1 VKFTI
6 AFYVDSVPFGPGE
19 IDGTRSLGG
28 SESACLGLARALK
41 ARGHDVHVFAT
52 KLDPDCQGLDA
63 WDVHWHRA
71 EDLIALSRIFEWDVF
86 CALRMPNPLHANIRA
101 RLRLLW
107 SQDLMN
113 SETFKNSIMSAAW
126 AVDRFVYV
134 SEFHRTQW
142 QDWLPEL
149 TDFGYVT
156 KNGFD
161 PARVPE
167 SVTKR
172 PERIIHISRPERGLA
187 PILDMW
193 PALKA
198 KAPHAEL
205 HLCRYNSMY
214 DAGPHGWAS
223 ICAMFDRKVEK
234 MNAEVGGISYLGELG
249 KSALYQAIAEAAVMW
264 YPGVPSFAETSCI
277 AAVEA
282 QANGTPFIGS
292 YKGALPETVP
302 EGVLVTGDAFDSEY
316 QSVSV
321 DAVVAMLDDCARNSV
336 HYRRLQRLGRE
347 HVESYTYDAIAAE
360 WDGWLVETFKQRY
373 QANRL
378 GVLHQLQHYDDY
390 TAVKRVATEIVKDN
404 SIPYDAPIRAEAAEA
419 VAYADRV
426 IAGKEQTAHDYA
438 HNSLDPIY
446 EMNIQGN
453 GRLDV
458 VVRLV
463 EDCTHILDVACG
475 NGAFALAMATK
486 HPALKITAI
495 DYAAANIEK
504 AKAAADEL
512 GLSDRIEFICAPVW
526 DFDRAGFSDWW
537 QAFVTERG
545 RAFDG
550 LWCGEFIEHVADCT
564 ALIDG
569 LETVLRPDAHVLVS
583 CPNGPMMELVPRT
596 MALQRGH
603 VHHFAH
609 DDLIA
614 VFGQKKGV
622 AFDFLGWQNQSP
634 TGATCGNW
642 IIVYRASDVPAGSR
656 NYAHRIVTTR
666 PKSRLSVGILA
677 CNSEHDLLRCIDSVW
692 GVCDEIIVGDTGSSD
707 STKAIAASISRKVR
721 VIDLPAV
728 ASHVDGFA
736 GARNAVLKEATGD
749 WFLWID
755 TDEVLAGAHA
765 LAKYL
770 DSVVY
775 KGFAML
781 QNHLQL
787 DAPMHSDTPVRL
799 FRRVPE
805 IQFYGCVHEQ
815 PQWNDCNGDI
825 VPSLQLQET
834 QLAHTGYLV
843 EGIRRDK
850 MKNRNFPLLVRDRE
864 RFPTRKLGQVLV
876 LRDLV
881 NLADFAAEQ
890 HRGHYPPYALDYLKR
905 AIGLFEAE
913 LMDPAN
919 RYHAIAR
926 PWYEKAL
933 KTLDLGTEVE
943 LAMAAKIGG
952 LEGQRSK
959 ARRIWVRDPEHLKPL
974 VAWQINEMVKVL
986 TPAEVRVDPIETR
999 QAVSA

>member
-1 VKFTI
+1 MKFTI

-41 ARGHDVHVFAT
+41 ARGHDVHLFAT
-52 KLDPDCQGLDA
+52 KLDPACQGLDP

-71 EDLIALSRIFEWDVF
+71 EDLLAISRIFEWDVF
-86 CALRMPNPLHANIRA
+86 CALRMPAPLHANIRA

-126 AVDRFVYV
+126 AVDKFVYV
-134 SEFHRTQW
+134 SKFHRTQW

-149 TDFGYVT
+149 TDHGYVT

-161 PARVPE
+161 PARVPA

-187 PILDMW
+187 PILQMW

-223 ICAMFDRKVEK
+223 VCEMFDRKVEK

-277 AAVEA
+277 AAIEA
-282 QANGTPFIGS
+282 QANGTPFVGS

-302 EGVLVTGDAFDSEY
+302 SGVLVPGDAFEQAY
-316 QSVSV
+316 QTASV

-336 HYRRLQRLGRE
+336 HYRRLQKLGRQ

-360 WDGWLVETFKQRY
+360 WDVWLEATFRTRY
-373 QANRL
+373 AANKV
-378 GVLHQLQHYDDY
+378 GVMHQLQHYDDY
-390 TAVKRVATEIVKDN
+390 TAVLKVAEELADDGHSSA
-404 SIPYDAPIRAEAAEA
+404 SIEA
-419 VAYADRV
+419 VDAIKYAERV
-426 IAGKEQTAHDYA
+426 IEGKEQTADDYA

-446 EMNIQGN
+446 EMNAPAN
-453 GRLDV
+453 GRLKAV
-458 VVRLV
+458 VNLV
-463 EDCTHILDVACG
+463 EGCTHLLDVACG

-486 HPALKITAI
+486 HPTLKITAI
-495 DYAAANIEK
+495 DYAAVNIEK
-504 AKAAADEL
+504 AKAAADAL
-512 GLSDRIEFICAPVW
+512 GLSDRIEFLCAPVW
-526 DFDRAGFSDWW
+526 DFDHARFSDWW
-537 QAFVTERG
+537 QSFAAGTG

-550 LWCGEFIEHVADCT
+550 LWCGEFIEHIADCT
-564 ALIDG
+564 TLIDG
-569 LETVLRPDAHVLVS
+569 LEAVLQQDAKVIIT
-583 CPNGPMMELVPRT
+583 CPNGPMAELVHRN
-596 MALQRGH
+596 MLLQRGH

-622 AFDFLGWQNQSP
+622 AFDLLGWQHNTP

-642 IIVYRASDVPAGSR
+642 IILYEASGVPTGSR

-677 CNSEHDLLRCIDSVW
+677 HNSEHDLLRCIDSVW
-692 GVCDEIIVGDTGSSD
+692 GVSDEIIVGDTGSGD
-707 STKAIAASISRKVR
+707 STKAIANSISRKVR

-728 ASHVDGFA
+728 ADHADGFS
-736 GARNAVLKEATGD
+736 GARNAVLKEATGE

-755 TDEVLAGAHA
+755 TDEILAGGHA
-765 LAKYL
+765 LSKYL
-770 DSVVY
+770 ESVVY
-775 KGFAML
+775 KGYAIY

-787 DAPMHSDTPVRL
+787 DAPMHSDSPVRL

-825 VPSLQLQET
+825 IPSLQLQEA

-850 MKNRNFPLLVRDRE
+850 MKNRNFPLLIRDRE
-864 RFPTRKLGQVLV
+864 RFPNRKLGQVLV

-881 NLADFAAEQ
+881 NLADYAAEQ
-890 HRGHYPPYALDYLKR
+890 HRGHYPAYALDYLKR

-919 RYHAIAR
+919 RYHSIAR

-943 LAMAAKIGG
+943 LAMAAKPGG
-952 LEGQRSK
+952 LHEQRSK
-959 ARRIWVRDPEHLKPL
+959 ARRIWVREPEHLKPL
-974 VAWQINEMVKVL
+974 VAWQVGEMVKVL
-986 TPAEVRVDPIETR
+986 SPSEVRVDPIETR